1 MLSDIKSLLRHSS
14 IYGISNL
21 LQKGIG
27 FIMIPVYTHYLTP
40 RDYGILELMDLTINI
55 IAMVMG
61 MRLGSAII
69 RYYHH
74 YENPE
79 DKQEVF
85 STAMIFVLFSTV
97 VLVCGLEFF
106 ARPIS
111 GIVLGSPDYFRYF
124 QIMFIS
130 MGFQTI
136 ATVPENWLLT
146 QKKSL
151 AYSLISIG
159 TLFSYLSLN
168 ILFIVIYRM
177 GVMGM
182 LLSMIITKFL
192 NTSSLLIL
200 IRKDICFSFS
210 WEKLSHMIR
219 FGLPLIPESF
229 CMFIIHFSDRFF
241 VQNFCQ
247 LDQLGQYS
255 LGYKFGMMLS
265 YLVAEPFFRIW
276 NTQRF
281 EIAKKDNSQ
290 YTFSRFFTYFSFIMF
305 FGALGI
311 SIFIEEVI
319 YVMAPEEYQGAS
331 AIVFLIVLSYVF
343 YGMSDY
349 LRLGIML
356 TYKTKYAAY
365 INMVSA
371 VLNLIFNWYFI
382 RNYGIMG
389 AAVSTLLTF
398 FCHCLFTLVI
408 SQKLYY
414 IPLEYKR
421 TVILFAVSGIIYG
434 LSEMILMPFA
444 AKFMTKCALIL
455 LFPALLYLCGFFTQE
470 ELSKGKELTL
480 FVASRFRMKPAGSKT
495 DG

>member
-1 MLSDIKSLLRHSS
+1 
-14 IYGISNL
+14 
-21 LQKGIG
+21 
-27 FIMIPVYTHYLTP
+27 MIPVYTYYLTP
-40 RDYGILELMDLTINI
+40 SDYGILELMDLTINI
-55 IAMVMG
+55 ISMVMG
-61 MRLGSAII
+61 MRLGSAIV

-74 YENPE
+74 YENPK

-85 STAMIFVLFSTV
+85 STALIFVFISTA
-97 VLVCGLEFF
+97 VLVCALEFF
-106 ARPIS
+106 VRPIS
-111 GIVLGSPDYFRYF
+111 GLVLGSPDYFRYF
-124 QIMFIS
+124 QIIFIS

-136 ATVPENWLLT
+136 AAVPENWLLT

-159 TLFSYLSLN
+159 TLVSYLSLN
-168 ILFIVIYRM
+168 ILFIVVYRM

-200 IRKDICFSFS
+200 IRKDIGFSFS
-210 WEKLSHMIR
+210 WEKFFNMLR
-219 FGLPLIPESF
+219 FGLPLIPEAF
-229 CMFIIHFSDRFF
+229 CMFMIHYSDRFF
-241 VQNFCQ
+241 VQKFCQ

-255 LGYKFGMMLS
+255 LGYKFGMILS
-265 YLVAEPFFRIW
+265 YLVASPFFSVW

-281 EIAKKDNSQ
+281 EIAKKNDAPNI
-290 YTFSRFFTYFSFIMF
+290 FSKFFTYYSFIML

-311 SIFIEEVI
+311 SVFIEEVI
-319 YVMAPEEYQGAS
+319 CIMAPEEYQGAS
-331 AIVFLIVLSYVF
+331 AIVSLIVLSYVF
-343 YGMSDY
+343 YGMADY
-349 LRLGIML
+349 LKLGIML

-371 VLNLIFNWYFI
+371 VLNLVFNWYFI

-414 IPLEYKR
+414 IPFEYKR
-421 TVILFAVSGIIYG
+421 VLLLFAVAGIIYG
-434 LSEMILMPFA
+434 VSEMILMSFA
-444 AKFMTKCALIL
+444 AKFMTKCLLML
-455 LFPALLYLCGFFTQE
+455 LFPALLYLCGFFTHE
-470 ELSKGKELTL
+470 ELAKAKEMALSGL
-480 FVASRFRMKPAGSKT
+480 SGFRARLKIKPSS
-495 DG
+495 